1 MMGLV
6 ISSESAAAFDE
17 FTRSELDDMMTR
29 KTRNDWPNFFRASRL
44 IPAVEYV
51 NANRHRTLLMKAVN
65 KLFSEYDVVIVPTW
79 QSGNQSA
86 ITNLTG
92 HPAICFPTGFNKSD
106 LPTSTTLIG
115 ALYSEAT
122 LLAVA
127 KALQDATKWDDVH
140 PPLFK

>member
-6 ISSESAAAFDE
+6 ISSEAAAAFDE

-29 KTRNDWPNFFRASRL
+29 QTRNDWPNFFRASRF
-44 IPAVEYV
+44 IPAVEYI
-51 NANRHRTLLMKAVN
+51 NANRHRTLLMQAIN
-65 KLFSEYDVVIVPTW
+65 QLFSKYDVVICPTW
-79 QSGNQSA
+79 AGNQSA

-92 HPAICFPTGFNKSD
+92 HPAICLPTGFSKSEI
-106 LPTSTTLIG
+106 PTSTTLIG

-122 LLAVA
+122 LTAVA

-140 PPLFK
+140 PPMFK

>member
-1 MMGLV
+1 
-6 ISSESAAAFDE
+6 
-17 FTRSELDDMMTR
+17 MMTR
-29 KTRNDWPNFFRASRL
+29 QTKNDWPNFFRVARF

-51 NANRHRTLLMKAVN
+51 NANRHRTLLMQKLN
-65 KLFSEYDVVIVPTW
+65 NLFSQYDVVICPTW
-79 QSGNQSA
+79 GGNQSA

-92 HPAICFPTGFNKSD
+92 HPAICFPTGFNKAEF
-106 LPTSTTLIG
+106 PTSTTLIG

-140 PPLFK
+140 PELFK